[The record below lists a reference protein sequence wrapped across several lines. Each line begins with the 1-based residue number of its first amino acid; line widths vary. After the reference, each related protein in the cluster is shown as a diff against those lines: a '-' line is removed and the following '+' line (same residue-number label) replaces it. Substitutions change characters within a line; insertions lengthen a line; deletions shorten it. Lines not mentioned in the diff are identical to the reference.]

1 MLRNYLKIAFRN
13 LLKDRT
19 FSSINILGLAIGF
32 SASALILLW
41 VNDEMSF
48 ENTHENRDRIF
59 QAWNQ
64 VTEKGKT
71 SSWNVTPQTMG
82 PALQKDYP
90 EVEKMTRVDWPDKY
104 LVQAKETKIKGTVQV
119 VDSTFLDVFTF
130 PLLKGDAKTCL
141 NGVNNVVITQ
151 DFAQKLFGNS
161 DPLGQIIKLNNESDF
176 VVTGVVKQLP
186 SNTEFNFDCL
196 VPWRF
201 KVVNNMESLHW
212 GNNSTTTYVL
222 LKKGTDAQA
231 FNLKAKHLRKRYDK
245 ETANWETFVY
255 PLERL
260 RLYGS
265 FKNGVEEGGKIEQ
278 VRNFTVIALLIL
290 LIACINFMNLS
301 TARSEKRAKE
311 VGVRKASGATRFS
324 LIKLFYFESILIAL
338 LAGVLAVVIVTL
350 SLPTFNELIGSKIS
364 INWFDYQWIGCALA
378 FVVATGLV
386 AGSYPALFLS
396 SFNPLQVLKGNYINI
411 TSPLTPRK
419 ILVVCQFVCSV
430 LLISCTIII
439 KQQLEYAQNRKIG
452 YDKEN
457 LVYHAVE
464 GDISKNYDLIKADLL
479 KSNAAVSV
487 VKTFS
492 PITEAWSNTGG
503 MKWRGKATDDHR
515 NIDRFGADDQIVKTL
530 GLQIIEGRDFDLKTY
545 PTDSSGVIIN
555 ETAKKMMGFKNPIGE
570 KITDGGWEFQVIG
583 VVKDFVMQ
591 SPFREVNAVTIAG
604 AKMNFFN
611 ALHVKYNPENPIKE
625 NLEKAKAIFKK
636 YNPNYPFEY
645 HFVDEAYNEKFESV
659 ARLSAMAQGFS
670 FLTIFITCLGLLG
683 LALSLTQRKTK
694 EIGIRKVLGA
704 GVFQLV
710 LLMSKGFVGPVLV
723 AIVIASPLSYWIMSR
738 WLEEYTYKIT
748 INPMI
753 FVFAGLLTVVIAF
766 LTVSYQSIKAALM
779 NPVKSLKS
787 E

>member
-13 LLKDRT
+13 LLNDKV

-41 VNDEMSF
+41 VNDEMNF
-48 ENTHENRDRIF
+48 ENTHENRERIF

-71 SSWNVTPQTMG
+71 SSWNVTPQSMG

-90 EVEKMTRVDWPDKY
+90 EVEKMVRVDWADKY
-104 LVQAKETKIKGTVQV
+104 LVQAKDTKIKGTVQI

-130 PLLKGDAKTCL
+130 PLLKGDIKTCL
-141 NGVNNVVITQ
+141 NGVNNLVITQ

-161 DPLGQIIKLNNESDF
+161 EPLGQIVKLNNESDF
-176 VVTGVVKQLP
+176 VVTGVVKSLP
-186 SNTEFNFDCL
+186 TNTDFNFDCL

-222 LKKGTDAQA
+222 LKKNTDAQA
-231 FNLKAKHLRKRYDK
+231 FNLKVKHLRKQYDK
-245 ETANWETFVY
+245 ETASWETFVY
-255 PLERL
+255 PFERL

-301 TARSEKRAKE
+301 TSRSDKRAKE
-311 VGVRKASGATRFS
+311 VGVRKASGASRLS
-324 LIKLFYFESILIAL
+324 LIKLFYSESILTSL
-338 LAGVLAVVIVTL
+338 LAGVLAIGIIMV
-350 SLPTFNELIGSKIS
+350 SLPAFNQLIESKIV
-364 INWFDYQWIGCALA
+364 IDWWDAQWIAYSLG
-378 FVVATGLV
+378 FVVVTGLV

-396 SFNPLQVLKGNYINI
+396 SFDPLQVLKGSYFNI
-411 TSPLTPRK
+411 SSPITPRK
-419 ILVVCQFVCSV
+419 ILVVCQFVFSV
-430 LLISCTIII
+430 LLISCTMII
-439 KQQLEYAQNRKIG
+439 KQQLDYAQNRKSG
-452 YDKEN
+452 YDKAN
-457 LVYHAVE
+457 LVYHPVE
-464 GDISKNYDLIKADLL
+464 GDISKNFDLIKAELL
-479 KSNAAVSV
+479 KNNVAVSV

-492 PITEAWSNTGG
+492 PITETWSNTGG

-530 GLQIIEGRDFDLKTY
+530 GLEIIEGRDFDLKAY

-611 ALHVKYNPENPIKE
+611 AIHVKYNPEKPIKE
-625 NLEKAKAIFKK
+625 NLENAKAIFRK

-645 HFVDEAYNEKFESV
+645 HFVDDAYNEKFASV
-659 ARLSAMAQGFS
+659 ERLSFMAQGFA

-683 LALSLTQRKTK
+683 LATSLAQQKTK

-704 GVFQLV
+704 GIGQIV
-710 LLMSKGFVGPVLV
+710 LLMSKGFVTPVLL
-723 AIVIASPLSYWIMSR
+723 AFLIASPLSYWIMNK

-748 INPMI
+748 INPLV
-753 FVFAGLLTVVIAF
+753 FVLAGLVTVVIDLF
-766 LTVSYQSIKAALM
+766 TVSYQSIKAALM

>member
-90 EVEKMTRVDWPDKY
+90 EVEKMVRVDWPDKY

-151 DFAQKLFGNS
+151 GFAQKLFGNS

-186 SNTEFNFDCL
+186 SNTDFNFDCL

-222 LKKGTDAQA
+222 LKKGTDAQT

-260 RLYGS
+260 RLYGN

-338 LAGVLAVVIVTL
+338 LAGVLAVGIVTL

-364 INWFDYQWIGCALA
+364 INWFDYQWIGCALV

-396 SFNPLQVLKGNYINI
+396 SFNPLQVLKGSYINI

-439 KQQLEYAQNRKIG
+439 KQQLEYAQNRTVG

-492 PITEAWSNTGG
+492 PITETWSNTGG

-555 ETAKKMMGFKNPIGE
+555 ETAQKMMGFKNPIGE

-611 ALHVKYNPENPIKE
+611 AIHVKYNPENPIKE

-723 AIVIASPLSYWIMSR
+723 AIVIASPLSYWIMNR